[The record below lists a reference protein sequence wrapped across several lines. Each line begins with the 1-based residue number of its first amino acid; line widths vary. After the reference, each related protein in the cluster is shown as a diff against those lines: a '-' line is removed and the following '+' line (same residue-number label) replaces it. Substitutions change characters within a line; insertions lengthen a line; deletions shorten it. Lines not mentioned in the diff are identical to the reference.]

1 MEFRLLGAAAGG
13 FAAAW
18 GSLALIHRADPA
30 VRRSSSDLLVTGVIA
45 GLIIGRLWAMIATG
59 TNPLAH
65 PADILIVRGGVDT
78 IAAATTAVLVCGW
91 FSRAALWPGLDALAP
106 GAMFGLA
113 GWHAG
118 CLLRDACLG
127 SPTGLPWGW
136 SATPGGVD
144 RHPVELYAALLLI
157 AAGLAV
163 LRLWRRHPGTGA
175 ATLAA
180 LMTAA
185 STRAITEPMRPV
197 LGAGLTASYVVV
209 LGIVVFAGFGVWWQ
223 RYRRRQV

>member
-1 MEFRLLGAAAGG
+1 MEFRLLGAAVVGL
-13 FAAAW
+13 AAAW
-18 GSLALIHRADPA
+18 ASLALIHRADPA
-30 VRRSSSDLLVTGVIA
+30 VRRSSSDLLVTGVIT
-45 GLIIGRLWAMIATG
+45 GLIIGRLWAMIAAG

-65 PADILIVRGGVDT
+65 PGDILIVRGGVDT

-91 FSRAALWPGLDALAP
+91 LSRAALWPSLDALAP
-106 GAMFGLA
+106 GATFGLA

-136 SATPGGVD
+136 SATSGGVD
-144 RHPVELYAALLLI
+144 RHPVELYAVILFI

-163 LRLWRRHPGTGA
+163 TRLWRRRPGTGA

-180 LMTAA
+180 LMAA
-185 STRAITEPMRPV
+185 PSIRAITEPMRPV
-197 LGAGLTASYVVV
+197 LGEGLTASYIVALGVVAS
-209 LGIVVFAGFGVWWQ
+209 AGFGVWWQ
-223 RYRRRQV
+223 RYRRRRM